1 MPGFLVPYRE
11 NLEFFI
17 HPLING
23 GAGSDKKGTMSFV
36 SSQEETASRTHLL
49 REVTELLMWEL
60 SAISSRKWEELPELK
75 KKKEVLAER
84 LKQYDWTPGP
94 QELEPLDIVMLKSQI
109 SDLEYQSR
117 RKVQAQMQM
126 IRSQIDSIQNQKQ
139 YWLDCLN
146 IYFRQY
152 QYTTTPTS

>member
-1 MPGFLVPYRE
+1 MPFT
-11 NLEFFI
+11 
-17 HPLING
+17 
-23 GAGSDKKGTMSFV
+23 AT
-36 SSQEETASRTHLL
+36 QEETASRTRLL
-49 REVTELLMWEL
+49 REVVELLMWEL

-75 KKKEVLAER
+75 KKKEALAER
-84 LKQYDWTPGP
+84 LRQYDWTPGP

-117 RKVQAQMQM
+117 RKVQVQMQM
-126 IRSQIDSIQNQKQ
+126 IRTQLDSLQNQKQ

-152 QYTTTPTS
+152 QTEPLSTL